1 MSKKVTVKPTH
12 TKLCLG
18 KPSKKPSE
26 RPTNPPT
33 SNLSTAKPREG
44 LRITGKF

>member
-1 MSKKVTVKPTH
+1 MSKEVTVKPTH

-26 RPTNPPT
+26 PTNPPT